1 MDAKKTSELILVCV
15 EQHLQLFVKSLLGL
29 DKSLFEREQSISII
43 NEAVTELLFLVDELD
58 HFDEKVFFL

>member
-1 MDAKKTSELILVCV
+1 MDAKKTAELILVCV
-15 EQHLQLFVKSLLGL
+15 EQYLQLLVKSLLGL
-29 DKSLFEREQSISII
+29 DKSLFEREQSHSII